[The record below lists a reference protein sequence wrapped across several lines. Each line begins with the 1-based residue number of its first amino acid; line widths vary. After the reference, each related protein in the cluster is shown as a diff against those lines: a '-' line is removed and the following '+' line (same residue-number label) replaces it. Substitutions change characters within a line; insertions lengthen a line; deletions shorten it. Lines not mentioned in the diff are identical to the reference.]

1 MSFLIIGIGLLAQLF
16 FSARIIVQWFV
27 SEKNKRV
34 ISNTLFWVFSLCGS
48 MAMVIYGCLKNDFS
62 IILGQFIAYYIY
74 IGNLRL
80 KGLWD
85 RQNVILRYGLISI
98 PLLAIFLRI
107 NESPTFFFNLFN
119 NENIPLIL
127 LVYGSIG
134 QIIFTFRFIYQW
146 IYSKKENESVLP
158 PTFWWISLTGSMIIV
173 SYGAMVKDPILI
185 LGQTFGL
192 VSYIRNLMIG
202 RKSEKTKSS
211 L

>member
-27 SEKNKRV
+27 SEKNKKV
-34 ISNTLFWVFSLCGS
+34 VSNNLFWIFSLCGS

-85 RQNVILRYGLISI
+85 NVN
-98 PLLAIFLRI
+98 IFLRYLLICIPVLAILLRI
-107 NESPTFFFNLFN
+107 NDSPSFFNNLFN
-119 NENIPLIL
+119 NEDIPMLLLI
-127 LVYGSIG
+127 YGSAG
-134 QIIFTFRFIYQW
+134 QIIFTFRFVYQW

-158 PTFWWISLTGSMIIV
+158 PAFWWISLTGSMIIV

-185 LGQTFGL
+185 LGQSFGFM
-192 VSYIRNLMIG
+192 SYIRNLMIG
-202 RKSEKTKSS
+202 RKNAKTKSS

>member
-27 SEKNKRV
+27 SEKNKKV
-34 ISNTLFWVFSLCGS
+34 VSNNLFWIFSLCGS

-80 KGLWD
+80 KGLLD
-85 RQNVILRYGLISI
+85 NVN
-98 PLLAIFLRI
+98 IFLRYLLICIPVLAILLRI
-107 NESPTFFFNLFN
+107 NDSPSFFNNLFN
-119 NENIPLIL
+119 NEDIPMLLLI
-127 LVYGSIG
+127 YGSAG
-134 QIIFTFRFIYQW
+134 QIIFTFRFVYQW

-158 PTFWWISLTGSMIIV
+158 PAFWWISLTGSMIIV

-185 LGQTFGL
+185 LGQSFGFM
-192 VSYIRNLMIG
+192 SYIRNLMIG
-202 RKSEKTKSS
+202 RKNAKTKSS